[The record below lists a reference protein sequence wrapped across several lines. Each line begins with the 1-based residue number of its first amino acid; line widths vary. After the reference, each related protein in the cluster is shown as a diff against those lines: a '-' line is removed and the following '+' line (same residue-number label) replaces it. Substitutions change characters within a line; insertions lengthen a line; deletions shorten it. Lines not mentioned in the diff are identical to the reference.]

1 MGTVLPFPSRPQ
13 LRLIAERD
21 ATVARNL
28 PAVTRDV
35 LPTIRKVWPAPQGWH
50 NRRVFVIDSRQPG
63 RVIGWH
69 AERRL
74 LIVVLDSG
82 LERLSIAGN
91 LTLLPDPAA

>member
-1 MGTVLPFPSRPQ
+1 MGTVIPFPTRTQ

-28 PAVTRDV
+28 PAAVRDV
-35 LPTIRKVWPAPQGWH
+35 VPTVRKVWPAPQGWH
-50 NRRVFVIDSRQPG
+50 GRRVFVIDARQQG

-82 LERLSIAGN
+82 TERLSCAGN